1 MNNFEWHHRFA
12 DPIAERLSPYF
23 SRLFV
28 ILGQHSLQFAILNSE
43 TNMFV
48 ALSDLKL
55 KTNLKGP
62 ILYAEHLR
70 QFFLEEG
77 LLQKQYSSVTI
88 GVETPVN
95 TLVPSAMFD
104 RDHLKHYL
112 RFHFQLPE
120 EHPLFCEHI
129 PEVDAYNI
137 HSIDPATLAVIR
149 EFFPEATMMHSG
161 TSLVRSCYQEYRLN
175 QRPVC
180 LFLHIREPYIDL
192 CCIGENGLL
201 FFNSFAC
208 HSKEDLLYFT
218 LYAMDQLR
226 LRVEDTTVNISGFI
240 EKETDAYALLSQY
253 IPELSF
259 TTRPGP
265 AVYSP
270 VLHSL
275 PGHFYQP
282 LFGLALCGS

>member
-1 MNNFEWHHRFA
+1 
-12 DPIAERLSPYF
+12 
-23 SRLFV
+23 
-28 ILGQHSLQFAILNSE
+28 
-43 TNMFV
+43 MFV
-48 ALSDLKL
+48 ALSDLRL

-70 QFFLEEG
+70 QFFLEER
-77 LLQKQYSSVTI
+77 LVQKQYSAATI
-88 GVETPVN
+88 GVETPVH

-112 RFHFQLPE
+112 RFHFRLPE
-120 EHPLFCEHI
+120 ERPLSCEHI

-137 HSIDPATLAVIR
+137 HGIEPATLAVIR
-149 EFFPEATMMHSG
+149 DFFPEATMVHAG

-180 LFLHIREPYIDL
+180 LFLHVREPDIDL

-226 LRVEDTTVNISGFI
+226 LRVEDTTVNISGFM
-240 EKETDAYALLSQY
+240 EKDTDAYALLSHY
-253 IPELSF
+253 VPELSF

-265 AVYSP
+265 AIYSP

-282 LFGLALCGS
+282 LFGLALCES